1 MLRRGDGLRRAPSCG
16 EASGTAESAC
26 HRTWSAGDGRATAFS
41 GPAPACGEPAGA
53 TAYDGPRVTAV
64 RRRAPARRQ
73 LADSARRHAES
84 PPTGRARVAAVRWRA
99 PALRRRSLARRRLAE
114 IAGDDSDEMV
124 TVFSAATEQD
134 RRAAKGK

>member
-1 MLRRGDGLRRAPSCG
+1 M
-16 EASGTAESAC
+16 
-26 HRTWSAGDGRATAFS
+26 
-41 GPAPACGEPAGA
+41 
-53 TAYDGPRVTAV
+53 TAV

-73 LADSARRHAES
+73 LAESTRRRAES

-114 IAGDDSDEMV
+114 IAGDDSDEMA
-124 TVFSAATEQD
+124 TAFSAAIELD

>member
-1 MLRRGDGLRRAPSCG
+1 VLRRGDSLQRAPSCG

-26 HRTWSAGDGRATAFS
+26 HRTWSAGDGRAAAFS

-53 TAYDGPRVTAV
+53 TAYDG
-64 RRRAPARRQ
+64 
-73 LADSARRHAES
+73 LADSARRRAES

-99 PALRRRSLARRRLAE
+99 PALRRRSLARQQLAE
-114 IAGDDSDEMV
+114 IAGDDNDEMA
-124 TVFSAATEQD
+124 TAFSAATELD